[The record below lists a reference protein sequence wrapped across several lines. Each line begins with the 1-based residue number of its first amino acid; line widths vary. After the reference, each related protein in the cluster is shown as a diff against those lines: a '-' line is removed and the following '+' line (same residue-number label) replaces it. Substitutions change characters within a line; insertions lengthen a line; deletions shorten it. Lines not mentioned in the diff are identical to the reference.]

1 MVKMSNNLLVTF
13 AVICYKQ
20 ERFIEEAV
28 KSALAQTY
36 SPLEIVIS
44 DDCSPDTT
52 FQIVEKL
59 ISNYCGPHK
68 VIINRNK
75 TNLGLADNINRVWEL
90 ATGEFLVIQAG
101 DDISVPHRTSTM
113 VKSWQSTSPT
123 PDLLYSDLTIIDE
136 NSKNLRY
143 QNEMR
148 PVIVSTAINET
159 ITGVKVKPF
168 IVGGC
173 SAAYSR
179 SVHDITGPLDKNVI
193 AEDFVYSFRALLGGG
208 VQGIAEPLLM
218 YRQNTASIMG
228 NFKSGRIPEERL
240 LKGEYAKLLEYKKA
254 LVAYAFNDPY
264 MLWRLNR
271 RIITV
276 ELNIKANEA
285 GVMGK
290 FFILLRLVFTGRLRL
305 FLKLSR
311 QYYNINKIWA

>member
-1 MVKMSNNLLVTF
+1 
-13 AVICYKQ
+13 
-20 ERFIEEAV
+20 
-28 KSALAQTY
+28 
-36 SPLEIVIS
+36 
-44 DDCSPDTT
+44 
-52 FQIVEKL
+52 
-59 ISNYCGPHK
+59 
-68 VIINRNK
+68 
-75 TNLGLADNINRVWEL
+75 
-90 ATGEFLVIQAG
+90 
-101 DDISVPHRTSTM
+101 
-113 VKSWQSTSPT
+113 
-123 PDLLYSDLTIIDE
+123 
-136 NSKNLRY
+136 
-143 QNEMR
+143 MR

-159 ITGVKVKPF
+159 ITDLKVKPF

-218 YRQNTASIMG
+218 YRQNTASIMAK
-228 NFKSGRIPEERL
+228 FKSGQIPEERL

-264 MLWRLNR
+264 ILWRLNR
-271 RIITV
+271 RITTV

-311 QYYNINKIWA
+311 QYYNIKKIEVPVLVIHGTKDKVVPYWMGKDVYSAGNEPRKLITHHGYHLQFPTDTEEKWVQNMILQF